1 MNKEVKGE
9 AATIRTAFE
18 LVYKFWESSG
28 QVPTVGSKLEPWL
41 RQSGTFSEVYVH
53 EANVTFGSQASPG
66 THLAV
71 PTRTLLMRRFRY
83 QTRWPRLDAQEF
95 VA

>member
-1 MNKEVKGE
+1 MSKEIKGD

-28 QVPTVGSKLEPWL
+28 QVPTIGSKLEPWL
-41 RQSGTFSEVYVH
+41 RQTGTFSEVYVH
-53 EANVTFGSQASPG
+53 KVIATFGSQVSSG
-66 THLAV
+66 THLAA
-71 PTRTLLMRRFRY
+71 PTRTLLMRWFRY